1 MKSII
6 SKLFFFCCTL
16 LCLYGTTW
24 AEDLDDILD
33 SGTLKHLGIPY
44 ANFVTRD
51 GRGLDVDLMRAF
63 AEHLGVTYQF
73 VESTWQDIIPDL
85 TGITIRVKGDTVT
98 KTGTSAKKGHV
109 ISTGFTVL
117 PWRKQIVAFSPQ
129 TFPSGIWLVARSDSA
144 LTPIKPTGDIE
155 QDIALVKERLR
166 GFSILGLQGSC
177 LSPALYGIDKTG
189 AIIRYFPPDGD
200 LSEMIP
206 SIIAKNADATLI
218 DVPVALMGLAKWPG
232 KIKVIG
238 PVSKPQ
244 QMACAFAQDS
254 PKLRQAFADFFAGFI
269 KQGKYKTLVRKY
281 YPSVF
286 IYYSDFLAER

>member
-1 MKSII
+1 MKSHI
-6 SKLFFFCCTL
+6 SVLFFFCVAL
-16 LCLYGTTW
+16 FCLVSTSW
-24 AEDLDDILD
+24 AEDLDDILQ

-44 ANFVTRD
+44 ANFVTKE
-51 GRGLDVDLMRAF
+51 GKGLDVELMQAF
-63 AEHLGVTYQF
+63 ANHLGVKYQF

-85 TGITIRVKGDTVT
+85 TGTSIQVQGDTV
-98 KTGTSAKKGHV
+98 KRIGKSPKKGHV

-117 PWRKQIVAFSPQ
+117 PWRKQIVSFSEQ
-129 TFPSGIWLVARSDSA
+129 TFPSGIWLVARNDSA
-144 LTPIKPTGDIE
+144 LTPIRPTGNIE
-155 QDIALVKERLR
+155 EDIALVKKKLK
-166 GFSILGLQGSC
+166 GFSILGLKESC
-177 LSPALYGIDKTG
+177 LAPALYGIDKTG

-238 PVSKPQ
+238 PVSRPQ
-244 QMACAFAQDS
+244 EMACAFAQDS
-254 PKLRQAFADFFAGFI
+254 PKLRQAFADFFAEYTR
-269 KQGKYKTLVRKY
+269 QGKYKKIVSKY

-286 IYYSDFLAER
+286 SYYPDFLADQ